1 VGPIVHVVRF
11 SPGQL
16 IQILKQ
22 KSKIE
27 SNLEKKPK
35 KFETRNQNRN
45 VESQN
50 KNKSNLKKGIKILK

>member
-35 KFETRNQNRN
+35 KIETRNQNRN

-50 KNKSNLKKGIKILK
+50 KNKSNLKKESKS

>member
-27 SNLEKKPK
+27 SNLEK
-35 KFETRNQNRN
+35 NQ
-45 VESQN
+45 
-50 KNKSNLKKGIKILK
+50 KNLKQEIKIEMLRVKTKTNQILKKESKS